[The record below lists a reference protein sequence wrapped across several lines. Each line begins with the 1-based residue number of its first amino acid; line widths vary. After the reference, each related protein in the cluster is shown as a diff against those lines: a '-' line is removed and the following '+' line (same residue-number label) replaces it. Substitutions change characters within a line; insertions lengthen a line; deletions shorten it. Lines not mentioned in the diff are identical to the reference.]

1 MSATNETYGT
11 TQPRRADTG
20 KSLETLKALAR
31 FLARQAA
38 AETLDTTQSRKSIH

>member
-11 TQPRRADTG
+11 TDTD
-20 KSLETLKALAR
+20 KTLETLKALAR

-38 AETLDTTQSRKSIH
+38 AHVLDTKQARESIQ